1 MLKKLL
7 IALVFLTV
15 STVVAVGLAY
25 IPNLDTPTKRQV
37 IVTDPAVI
45 IKFELCGNTE
55 ELHANADLRH
65 FCKGVK

>member
-15 STVVAVGLAY
+15 STAVAVGLAY
-25 IPNLDTPTKRQV
+25 IPNLNTPPKRHV
-37 IVTDPAVI
+37 IDPAVI
-45 IKFELCGNTE
+45 TKFELCGNTE

-65 FCKGVK
+65 FCRGVK